1 MLKKVDETMMLEP
14 QQLQVKNMVP
24 IARTSIGKKSVLIH
38 AVLPT
43 DTP

>member
-1 MLKKVDETMMLEP
+1 MFDP
-14 QQLQVKNMVP
+14 QQEQVSHIVP